1 MAIMKF
7 SRYQRLL
14 TLFLFPLVLF
24 FLLEAPVAGQEKPA
38 EEARTTNVKWTTKGD
53 VITINYDLTGASE
66 NKYAITVIM
75 KKESDPSF
83 SATPLTVEGDVGEGV
98 LAGTKKALQW
108 YYRRDYPQGFQG
120 EGYFFEIQV
129 KPVHQ
134 QSTWL
139 YYVLGGVA
147 VTGGIIA
154 LVISKGQSNPFIS
167 TELPMPPA
175 RP

>member
-7 SRYQRLL
+7 SRHQRLFAL
-14 TLFLFPLVLF
+14 CLFPLMLF
-24 FLLEAPVAGQEKPA
+24 FLLEAPVVGQEKSA
-38 EEARTTNVKWTTKGD
+38 EEARATNVKWTTKGD
-53 VITINYDLTGASE
+53 VISVNYDLTGSLE
-66 NKYAITVIM
+66 NKYTITVMM

-98 LAGTKKALQW
+98 LAGTNKELQW

-120 EGYFFEIQV
+120 EGYFFEILV

-134 QSTWL
+134 QNMLL
-139 YYVLGGVA
+139 YYILGGVA
-147 VTGGIIA
+147 VTGGIVA
-154 LVISKGQSNPFIS
+154 LVISKGQSNPVIS
-167 TELPMPPA
+167 TALPMPPP